1 MGYRL
6 ITPPASTPVTM
17 AEVKDY
23 LRVAHN
29 DEDIQILQYIRAA
42 TSYLD
47 GRLGVLGRCLITQT
61 WEITLDAFPPGEIEL
76 PLPPVQSVTSVTFVD
91 PAGTTA
97 TVPAND
103 YTVDTASATAR
114 IVPKTDW
121 PDTAE
126 TVNAVTIRFVTGTE
140 PVNVPG
146 ALKDAVLVL
155 VAARYNDRIGMENPA
170 ILGSL
175 IAPYRTAGGMG

>member
-6 ITPPASTPVTM
+6 ITPPARAPVTM
-17 AEVKDY
+17 AEVKDH
-23 LRVAHN
+23 LRVAH
-29 DEDIQILQYIRAA
+29 DDDDIKISQFIRAA

-61 WEITLDAFPPGEIEL
+61 WEITFDAFPPGEIEL
-76 PLPPVQSVTSVTFVD
+76 PLPPVQSVTSVSYVN
-91 PAGTTA
+91 PAGTTS
-97 TVPAND
+97 TVSAND

-121 PDTAE
+121 PDTAA

-140 PVNVPG
+140 PESVPE